1 MAFIRTIKQE
11 NPFVQI
17 DKYFLEED
25 NQLSW
30 KAKGLL
36 AYLLSRPNNWK
47 VNHKDLVNR
56 AKESKNTVTTILKE
70 LENVGYIHY
79 YQERLEGGKFG
90 SWIYDVYERPQFNP
104 SKQGFAPYPNNRD
117 TVKKP
122 CPENR
127 DTDKRDTDKRDTD
140 NWDYNNNDLN
150 DIDFNNINPNNIKF
164 IEEEKDFQINN
175 FAFNDL
181 VKEFN
186 ETYPNKYDNILWKL
200 IYQEMI
206 EQKIDVI
213 TFKEA
218 VIQARAMQK
227 SIEDG
232 KIIADYSK
240 YFVGGIKRKRTSK
253 HSALV
258 SNKMSKYNLKKPQKE
273 NENIVPFYNWLD
285 Q

>member
-1 MAFIRTIKQE
+1 
-11 NPFVQI
+11 
-17 DKYFLEED
+17 
-25 NQLSW
+25 
-30 KAKGLL
+30 
-36 AYLLSRPNNWK
+36 
-47 VNHKDLVNR
+47 
-56 AKESKNTVTTILKE
+56 
-70 LENVGYIHY
+70 VGYIHY

-175 FAFNDL
+175 FAFKEL

-186 ETYPNKYDNILWKL
+186 EKYPNVYDLDLWQA
-200 IYQEMI
+200 IYNYMI
-206 EQKIDVI
+206 EMKVEFI
-213 TFKEA
+213 TLIEA
-218 VIQARAMQK
+218 ENQAKKMYK
-227 SIEDG
+227 LKEDG
-232 KIIADYSK
+232 KEIVDYAN

-253 HSALV
+253 QSALLA
-258 SNKMSKYNLKKPQKE
+258 NKISKYKPQAKKE
-273 NENIVPFYNWLD
+273 ENTATVPFYNWLE